1 MKFLAVFFCF
11 IAFCSA
17 APSKNGR
24 VEIDSILLNEMV
36 DAYVELL
43 KEIDPINIKEETFF
57 DIIGIYFKVKNV
69 HAEGFSNI
77 SHSISYNLS
86 YPLSTFNVNMSLPR
100 TFGAVELWDTTLPL
114 IYGNGSLSFDIKN
127 VQLMMQIG
135 FNMTSMLFE
144 PVVFK
149 PSIENA
155 QFAITGV
162 NHNEVYSQEISNKAN
177 NALNV
182 IVNDPEMHASVE
194 AEISAFLNGQY
205 RSSPSA
211 DCWWCPFIRA

>member
-1 MKFLAVFFCF
+1 
-11 IAFCSA
+11 
-17 APSKNGR
+17 
-24 VEIDSILLNEMV
+24 MV
-36 DAYVELL
+36 DAYVGLL
-43 KEIDPINIKEETFF
+43 KEIDPISIKEETFF
-57 DIIGIYFKVKNV
+57 DVIGIYFKVKNV

-127 VQLMMQIG
+127 VQFMMQIG

-162 NHNEVYSQEISNKAN
+162 NHNEQYSQELSNKVN
-177 NALNV
+177 HALNV
-182 IVNDPEMHASVE
+182 VVNDPEMHASVA

-205 RSSPSA
+205 RSFPPKK
-211 DCWWCPFIRA
+211 CWWCPS